1 MKRNLLVLLSVLF
14 VLSFSTMQVFAAKKN
29 AKKPVA
35 EKQDKEEIVKMSD
48 RKTLVVYYSA
58 TGTTKKGSWENSKS
72 GKCRYLWNNSSK
84 SFSLEREIKASEK
97 DISRFNDKINE
108 RIKNGILLLYLL
120 NIRLEQLWL

>member
-58 TGTTKKGSWENSKS
+58 TGTTKKGS
-72 GKCRYLWNNSSK
+72 
-84 SFSLEREIKASEK
+84 
-97 DISRFNDKINE
+97 
-108 RIKNGILLLYLL
+108 
-120 NIRLEQLWL
+120 